1 MPVID
6 EIKEQQKKVKEQ
18 SFKKRLAYFWHYY
31 RIHVFITL
39 IVIIFISVFLRDV
52 MINSREEVLN
62 VLFINNPVAFDA
74 DILEQDFATA
84 IELDTKE
91 FQIAID
97 NSMTYEL
104 DVINDTNTATQIQ
117 LMGMTQ
123 SNDLDIIITDQTTF
137 EHFADQGYFLDL
149 QSFLSDELKE
159 QISNEFYEYSLQ
171 TEDSTNGTKVSAM
184 VINNHML
191 YQDTVI
197 EEPMVLAVMINTEHE
212 TNIQRFIPFFLN
224 YEFLKTE

>member
-6 EIKEQQKKVKEQ
+6 EIKEQQKKVKEL

-31 RIHVFITL
+31 RIHVFITI

-52 MINSREEVLN
+52 MINSREEALN
-62 VLFINNPVAFDA
+62 ILFINNPVAFDA
-74 DILEQDFATA
+74 DVLEQDFATT
-84 IELDTKE
+84 IDLDTKE
-91 FQIAID
+91 YQIAID

-104 DVINDTNTATQIQ
+104 DMINDTNTATQIQ

-149 QSFLSDELKE
+149 QSFLPDELKN

-171 TEDSTNGTKVSAM
+171 TEDSTNGTKVSGLI
-184 VINNHML
+184 VTDHSL
-191 YQDTVI
+191 YQDI
-197 EEPMVLAVMINTEHE
+197 NLEEPLVLAVLINSEHV
-212 TNIQRFIPFFLN
+212 TNIQHFIPFFLN
-224 YEFLKTE
+224 YEFLETE